1 VERRQFLTAAGLI
14 GGSAIASPAIAQST
28 PSIRWRLQSSY
39 PRSLDTLHGACEFLS
54 KAVADATDSKFV
66 IQVFA
71 AGEIVPPL
79 AIVDGV
85 QSGAVEMGYTGSYF
99 YMGKD
104 PAFAFGTGIPFGPN
118 SRQVNGWFYQ
128 GGGLDLLNE
137 FYATY
142 NLLNLP
148 GGNTGTQ
155 MGGWFRR
162 EIKSAADINGLK
174 MRIGGLAGTILQ
186 TMGLVPQ
193 QLAAG
198 DTYTALERGTLDAV
212 EWVGP
217 YDDEKLGFVKIAPY
231 YYYPSFWEGNSALS
245 FFVNLDKWRELPPS
259 YQSLLK
265 TAAMAAA
272 TDMQAKYDVQNPA
285 ALRRLLGAG
294 AQLRTFP
301 QDLLQEAY
309 RASVKV
315 YRELSERNPHF
326 KKLYEHQL
334 AFRNQSYQWWQIADY
349 SFDSLMIQATRQQ
362 W

>member
-1 VERRQFLTAAGLI
+1 MKRRQFLSAAGLL
-14 GGSAIASPAIAQST
+14 GATSVATPAISQGA
-28 PSIRWRLQSSY
+28 PSVRWRLQSSY

-54 KAVADATDSKFV
+54 KAVAEASDNKFQ

-71 AGEIVPPL
+71 AGEIIPAL

-85 QSGAVEMGYTGSYF
+85 QSGTVEMGYTGSYF

-118 SRQVNGWFYQ
+118 SRQINGWFYQ

-142 NLLNLP
+142 NLLKLP

-155 MGGWFRR
+155 MGGWFRK
-162 EIKSAADINGLK
+162 EIKSIADINGLK

-245 FFVNLDKWRELPPS
+245 LFINLSKWRELPPA

-272 TDMQAKYDVQNPA
+272 TDMQAKYDVQNPP
-285 ALRRLLGAG
+285 ALRRLLSSG

-309 RASVKV
+309 RASNKV
-315 YRELSERNPHF
+315 YQELSDKNAHF
-326 KKLYEHQL
+326 KKLHDHL
-334 AFRNQSYQWWQIADY
+334 ISFRNQSYQWWQIADY
-349 SFDSLMIQATRQQ
+349 SFDSLMIQATRQR